1 MAVNICPQCKSPNRV
16 SARFCSECGEP
27 LLGGVSG
34 ATPQPAAPD
43 DETTISAPISAT
55 QANYQ
60 AEVILQGRYRLESE
74 LGRGGF
80 GAVYKAWDINV
91 SRPCAVKEN
100 LDTSI
105 EAARQFGREASV
117 LANLSHPNL
126 PRVTDHF
133 SIPGKG
139 QYLVMDFVDG
149 EDLASILERQASV
162 PYLQAVDWIVQV
174 AEALE
179 YLHDQEPP
187 VLHRDI
193 KPANIRITRK
203 SRAVLV
209 DFGLVKLYDPKMQT
223 TLGARAVTPGYAPP
237 EQYGKGKTDART
249 DIYALGATLY
259 HLTTGVEP
267 LESVQRVSGE
277 RMQSPQQVNP
287 LIPLSLSQAI
297 ERSLALDPAQRFQNM
312 VEFRSAL
319 AASLGPQAEAIRPDH
334 SEAAHA
340 PSSSDEVTMVDHPPV
355 SKPLPVASQPPV
367 QAAQPGAA
375 RPASQPQARPPSQPP
390 VQAAHQP
397 GAARPASQP
406 QARPPSQPPVRSA
419 SRPASQPRPATRKQW
434 LPVTTIIAVI
444 VLCMVAALVVGGLLL
459 NSGPTAADITAT
471 VQTQRTLSAGLQAT
485 STAIYELQ
493 ATKTAA
499 AKPAP

>member
-1 MAVNICPQCKSPNRV
+1 
-16 SARFCSECGEP
+16 
-27 LLGGVSG
+27 LGGVTGTSQ
-34 ATPQPAAPD
+34 PDPAAGEDQAAISSP
-43 DETTISAPISAT
+43 TTSTPADN
-55 QANYQ
+55 QG
-60 AEVILQGRYRLESE
+60 EVILQGRYRLESE

-100 LDTSI
+100 LDTTV

-149 EDLASILERQASV
+149 EDLASILERQAIV
-162 PYLQAVDWIVQV
+162 PYQQAVEWISQV

-203 SRAVLV
+203 SRAILV
-209 DFGLVKLYDPKMQT
+209 DFGLVKLYDPKLQT

-277 RMQSPQQVNP
+277 RMQNPHEINPQ
-287 LIPLSLSQAI
+287 IPLSLSQAI
-297 ERSLALDPAQRFQNM
+297 ERSLALDPAGRYQNM
-312 VEFRSAL
+312 AEFRSAII
-319 AASLGPQAEAIRPDH
+319 ASLSPKAETIQPEFSEASQYLSSPDDVTVVDH
-334 SEAAHA
+334 S
-340 PSSSDEVTMVDHPPV
+340 PINKPV
-355 SKPLPVASQPPV
+355 P
-367 QAAQPGAA
+367 AQPQPMAPQSIGPA
-375 RPASQPQARPPSQPP
+375 RPASQPQARPAPQ
-390 VQAAHQP
+390 
-397 GAARPASQP
+397 RPASQP
-406 QARPPSQPPVRSA
+406 PARPA
-419 SRPASQPRPATRKQW
+419 SRPAPRPASQPRPATRKRW
-434 LPVTTIIAVI
+434 LPVSIILIVV
-444 VLCMVAALVVGGLLL
+444 VLCMVAALVGSGLLL
-459 NSGPTAADITAT
+459 NRGPTSTQITAT
-471 VQTQRTLSAGLQAT
+471 VQAQRTLSAGLQAT
-485 STAIYELQ
+485 STAIFERQ
-493 ATKTAA
+493 ATTTAA
-499 AKPAP
+499 VKPSP